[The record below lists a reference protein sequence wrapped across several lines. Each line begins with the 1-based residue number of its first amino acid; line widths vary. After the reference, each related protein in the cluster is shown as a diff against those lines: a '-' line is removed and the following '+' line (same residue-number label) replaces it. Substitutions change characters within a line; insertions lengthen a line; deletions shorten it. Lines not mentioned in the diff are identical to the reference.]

1 MDLRKEEKNF
11 YKKLVLIGIPVVCQ
25 NLVNNGLNL
34 MDTLMIGMLGE
45 AEIAAVGA
53 ANQVFFI
60 STVILFGLYS
70 GAAVFTAQYY
80 GAGDI
85 QGVRK
90 MLGIDCITGLVVTL
104 FFTCIALL
112 FPEQIIGLFSDDP
125 AVITYGTE
133 YIRIAGCSY
142 CVAGLSMAIS
152 YNSRAIQ
159 LLKAPTIINAC
170 ALTMNVV
177 LNYFLIFGI
186 GPFPHLGVK
195 GAAIATVIARVIEL
209 TALLLYIYTRKNHPF
224 KAKLSEL
231 MGFSKELYIKSMKMA
246 VPVVIT
252 DGSWAIAVA
261 VVFAAYGMLGTA
273 ALAVTQ
279 VSNVITEM
287 LQSVYYGVG
296 NATAMLIG
304 ETLGQGDKEGA
315 YRNGRRALK
324 VVLIL
329 NIIILLVTLAI
340 IKPVVGIYNFDAETS
355 ELLARTLFVIAFI
368 TTPRMIGD
376 IYLVGILRSG
386 GDAMF
391 CMILELICN
400 LAVQIPIAFIAVKV
414 LGLSLPAAMIIG
426 ELGDI
431 IRIAACMPR
440 FRSKKWINIVID
452 I

>member
-1 MDLRKEEKNF
+1 MNLNKEERNF
-11 YKKLVLIGIPVVCQ
+11 YKKLILIGIPVVCQ
-25 NLVNNGLNL
+25 NLISNGLNL

-45 AEIAAVGA
+45 EEIAAVGA
-53 ANQVFFI
+53 ANQIFFI

-80 GAGDI
+80 GAGDL

-90 MLGIDCITGLVVTL
+90 MLGIDCVTGLVVTAV
-104 FFTCIALL
+104 FTCIAL
-112 FPEQIIGLFSDDP
+112 FIPEQIIGLFSRDP
-125 AVITYGTE
+125 EVITYGTE
-133 YIRIAGCSY
+133 YIKIAGCSY

-152 YNSRAIQ
+152 YNSRAVQ
-159 LLKAPTIINAC
+159 RLKAPTIINAC
-170 ALTMNVV
+170 ALTMNVI

-186 GPFPHLGVK
+186 GPFPQLGVK
-195 GAAIATVIARVIEL
+195 GAAIATLISRVVEF
-209 TALLLYIYTRKNHPF
+209 ASLLIYIYTRKEHPF
-224 KAKLSEL
+224 KAKLTEL

-261 VVFAAYGMLGTA
+261 IVFAAYGMLGTA

-315 YRNGRRALK
+315 YRNGKRAVK

-329 NIIILLVTLAI
+329 NVIILLVTLAI
-340 IKPVVGIYNFDAETS
+340 IKPVVGIYNFDIATG
-355 ELLARTLFVIAFI
+355 ELLAKTLFVIAFI

-386 GDAMF
+386 GDTVF

-400 LAVQIPIAFIAVKV
+400 IVVQIPIAFIAVQV
-414 LGLSLPAAMIIG
+414 LGVSLPVAMIIG

-440 FRSKKWINIVID
+440 FRSKKWINIVIN
-452 I
+452 